1 MICCN
6 NTYNLGC
13 HRTCNTISFGVADA
27 TEELEVL
34 YTFIGNY
41 REIINTTA
49 GQPIELNL
57 ENLKETGSYTIR
69 LYSNGQKK
77 SIEIDGNLYDCF
89 KLITEL

>member
-1 MICCN
+1 LICCN

-13 HRTCNTISFGVADA
+13 HRTCTTISFGVADA

-41 REIINTTA
+41 RETINTIV

-57 ENLKETGSYTIR
+57 KNLKEIGNYTIR
-69 LYSNGQKK
+69 FYSNGQKK
-77 SIEIDGNLYDCF
+77 SIEIDGDFYDCF
-89 KLITEL
+89 TLITEL